1 MIADLWQ
8 AQLTFGLFVFLLT
21 PGFGLSPGLQRVRLL
36 VFLAIGYIPIAGL
49 SLADYMRSFT
59 GDLAITSLVALA
71 YWTAVRTGFA
81 PRQPRAKTLQIVAVM
96 ACLALFLYPATM
108 GLSYLDP
115 YRLGYQPRPLIL
127 FVGLLTLALLAL
139 QNRLGACML
148 ALATLAFS
156 VGLKSATNYWD
167 YLIDPFIALYSCFAL
182 IGFAISRLW
191 RNGSAKRRDALSSQ
205 PG

>member
-21 PGFGLSPGLQRVRLL
+21 PGFGLSAGLQRVRLL

-81 PRQPRAKTLQIVAVM
+81 PRQPRAKTLQIVA
-96 ACLALFLYPATM
+96 

-182 IGFAISRLW
+182 IGYAISRLW

>member
-1 MIADLWQ
+1 MIDVLWH
-8 AQLTFGLFVFLLT
+8 AHLTFALFLFLVT
-21 PGFGLSPGLQRVRLL
+21 PGFGLSPAWQRVRLL
-36 VFLAIGYIPIAGL
+36 VILVISYVPIDGL

-59 GDLAITSLVALA
+59 GDLAITTLLALVYLA
-71 YWTAVRTGFA
+71 AVRTGLA
-81 PRQPRAKTLQIVAVM
+81 PRQPRAKTVQIVTVM

-182 IGFAISRLW
+182 IGYAISRLW